1 MGGPIEVHMNQQR
14 MVDGSQ
20 QPTDRDVL
28 VTIGRRAE
36 LWSTLRDYL
45 AKEYDHD
52 PELLFGGKK
61 YGWCYRYRRG
71 GRTLVTLYP
80 EHDSFTVLVVLGK
93 QEVDT
98 ARRVLSEQSARVRTA
113 FSEARQLPDGRWLW
127 IRPAFPKDIR
137 SIAALLAFKRRTKS
151 QRTG

>member
-1 MGGPIEVHMNQQR
+1 MGQQR
-14 MVDGSQ
+14 MVDGAR
-20 QPTDRDVL
+20 QPTDREIL
-28 VTIGRRAE
+28 ATIGRRGE
-36 LWSTLRDYL
+36 LWATLRDYL
-45 AKEYDHD
+45 AREYDHI

-98 ARRVLSEQSARVRTA
+98 ASRVMSEQSARVRTA

-151 QRTG
+151 QRAS